1 MYWQKIIAVQTKC
14 QYNKSIHIEYDETKR
29 ATTLHGHNPDFA
41 DAARV
46 LDGPTLDQLDSRA
59 DYGEPRTISMG
70 MLDGRVVVLVWTPR
84 GKARRIISM
93 RYANERE
100 RKNF

>member
-1 MYWQKIIAVQTKC
+1 MR
-14 QYNKSIHIEYDETKR
+14 IEYDEVKR
-29 ATTLHGHNPDFA
+29 ATTLHERGLDFA

-46 LDGPTLDQLDSRA
+46 LDGPTLEQLDSRA

-100 RKNF
+100 RKNFYLDRP

>member
-1 MYWQKIIAVQTKC
+1 M
-14 QYNKSIHIEYDETKR
+14 HIEYDEAKR
-29 ATTLHGHNPDFA
+29 ATTLHERGLDFA

-46 LDGPTLDQLDSRA
+46 LDGPTLEQLDSR
-59 DYGEPRTISMG
+59 GEPRTISMG
-70 MLDGRVVVLVWTPR
+70 MLDGRVVVLVWIPR